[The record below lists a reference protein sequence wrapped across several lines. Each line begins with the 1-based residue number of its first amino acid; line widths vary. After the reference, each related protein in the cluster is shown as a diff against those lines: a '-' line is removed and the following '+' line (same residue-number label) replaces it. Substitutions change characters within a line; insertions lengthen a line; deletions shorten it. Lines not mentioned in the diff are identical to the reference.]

1 MSIFLRARGLRKLS
15 LRKSSIIGFL
25 LKDGGPFELISE
37 RHHPIVRIESR
48 RVAGRNRI
56 LRILMVL
63 PPIVFSITVLALL
76 LFLGEQFGDLF
87 SGNMSSWFRGAFVVY
102 LALWPLICFV
112 GAAISTSGAVLEEI
126 SSNTA
131 MQMVLTPLPARPL
144 AAAKILPRV
153 KPFLLGIF
161 CSLPIY
167 IFCSI
172 FVLTVA
178 LPWPLRM
185 FLLFGDFRGDGSPW
199 FYGIVLGL
207 GMGLMDLLIV
217 WCGALWG
224 AASAIAYRS
233 LLKVIVYMGWRLA
246 LLGFQVTFCTLP
258 ALIPTGLVYF
268 ATQGG
273 GGTIFGSLLGIL
285 GLSLYFAILVAL
297 MWIVILENQAQR
309 VLLAFQGFDR
319 LANVEFPGMDV
330 RSFSGN
336 RRFSKL
342 N

>member
-1 MSIFLRARGLRKLS
+1 VSIFLRARGLCKFS
-15 LRKSSIIGFL
+15 LCKSSIVGFIE
-25 LKDGGPFELISE
+25 KDGGPFELISE

-48 RVAGRNRI
+48 RIASRNRI
-56 LRILMVL
+56 LRIFMVL
-63 PPIVFSITVLALL
+63 VPVLFSIVVLALL
-76 LFLGEQFGDLF
+76 LSERQAFRDLF
-87 SGNMSSWFRGAFVVY
+87 SGYMARWYGPAFFIY

-131 MQMVLTPLPARPL
+131 MQLVLTPLPARPL

-153 KPFLLGIF
+153 KPFLLGIL

-185 FLLFGDFRGDGSPW
+185 VLLFGDFRGGGSPW
-199 FYGIVLGL
+199 FYGIVMGL

-224 AASAIAYRS
+224 AASAIAHRS
-233 LLKVIVYMGWRLA
+233 LLKVIVYMGWRLL
-246 LLGFQVTFCTLP
+246 LLGLQVTFCALP

-268 ATQGG
+268 SIQGG
-273 GGTIFGSLLGIL
+273 GGTILGSLLGIL
-285 GLSLYFAILVAL
+285 GLALSFAILLAL
-297 MWIVILENQAQR
+297 MWIVVLENQAQR

-330 RSFSGN
+330 RSFSGY
-336 RRFSKL
+336 RRFGSLK
-342 N
+342 